1 MGYRTQTYGAA
12 HPHLPAGAQRSVA
25 ARDLYALRPMA
36 LDLRFNRSAARPA
49 WSWSLACGLALAACQ
64 TPPAA
69 SPAPATASRPAARAD
84 RKLPPRQGLSLT
96 ARALLN
102 RRMENHGFE
111 MTNLMWATLLLDRSQ
126 AADISQSI
134 LSEPRLARPIVKD
147 GSELNANLPAAFF
160 ALQDQ
165 LVDAASALRI
175 VADNP
180 KSSPVELA
188 DAFGRLTN
196 TCVRC
201 HAVYLYGQ

>member
-1 MGYRTQTYGAA
+1 
-12 HPHLPAGAQRSVA
+12 
-25 ARDLYALRPMA
+25 MA
-36 LDLRFNRSAARPA
+36 LDLRFTRPTA
-49 WSWSLACGLALAACQ
+49 NLVWPWSLACGLALAACQ
-64 TPPAA
+64 TTPAA
-69 SPAPATASRPAARAD
+69 TPASSATASRSVRAD

-111 MTNLMWATLLLDRSQ
+111 MTNLMWATLLLDRPQ

-147 GSELNANLPAAFF
+147 GSELNANLPEAFF
-160 ALQDQ
+160 VLQDQ
-165 LVDAASALRI
+165 LVDAAKALRV